1 MTPVGPACVPAT
13 DVVRFFGFLALAG
26 ALMPTV
32 TITGASGAG
41 VVNFLTVTSASTA
54 AIAQAAADNISS
66 LFGAVGQQNV
76 NAGYA
81 GGSQIV
87 GSLGSASQSS
97 VGTLSPIL
105 NSNVVALT
113 INNSATTNV
122 ANSRFMG
129 SQTVLAGSGNLNFTD
144 NAGSTY
150 IITGGGTNNITFSSF
165 SSNGTFNGDGGNTIN
180 VNATAGTTSVFGT
193 SSSSDTIQGSATGSN
208 IVYTSATGATAFIN
222 PSASNITVF
231 GAGGVGSTTVFGG
244 ANTPGTGKL
253 NVVAG
258 RGLFQGGTSGSN
270 IMSSSSVGGTTLI
283 GGGNNDVLSSR
294 GVGDVVNAGG
304 IGVSTLDA
312 SYSKGSVT
320 LQGSRSGASLIY
332 ASQTQGDTI
341 FTTSSIYDTGSFVGE
356 FVQLH
361 TGPNS
366 LFRSLN
372 NSVSSTIVGGG
383 GQTTNAVQKATMG
396 DFISGLDK
404 LVLVSSVVGAYYGI
418 ATGSYGPGA
427 GQVYTNV
434 QTANGSLFTFYNST
448 LTTNDIKIV

>member
-1 MTPVGPACVPAT
+1 
-13 DVVRFFGFLALAG
+13 
-26 ALMPTV
+26 MPTV
-32 TITGASGAG
+32 TITGAAGAG
-41 VVNFLTVTSASTA
+41 VVNFLTVTSAGTA
-54 AIAQAAADNISS
+54 AIAQAAANNISS
-66 LFGAVGQQNV
+66 LFGSIGQQNV
-76 NAGYA
+76 NGGYA

-97 VGTLSPIL
+97 AGTLAPTL

-113 INNSATTNV
+113 INNSDTTTA
-122 ANSRFMG
+122 ANARFMG

-150 IITGGGTNNITFSSF
+150 VITGGGTNNITFSAF
-165 SSNGTFNGDGGNTIN
+165 SNGATFNGDGVNTLN
-180 VNATAGTTSVFGT
+180 VNTSFGTTSVFGT
-193 SSSSDTIQGSATGSN
+193 SASSDTIQGSSAGGS

-244 ANTPGTGKL
+244 VNTPGSGKL
-253 NVVAG
+253 NVVDG
-258 RGLFQGGTSGSN
+258 RGLFQGGTAGSN

-283 GGGNNDVLSSR
+283 GGGNNDVLSAK
-294 GVGDVVNAGG
+294 GVGDFVRAAGL
-304 IGVSTLDA
+304 GVSTLDA
-312 SYSKGSVT
+312 SYSKGNVT
-320 LQGSRSGASLIY
+320 IQGSSSGASLIY

-341 FTTSSIYDTGSFVGE
+341 NTTASVADAGSFVGE
-356 FVQLH
+356 FIQLH

-372 NSVSSTIVGGG
+372 SNVASTIVGGG
-383 GQTTNAVQKATMG
+383 GQTTNAIQKATMG
-396 DFISGLDK
+396 DFVSGLDK
-404 LVLVSSVVGAYYGI
+404 LVLVSSVVGAYYGL
-418 ATGSYGPGA
+418 ATGSYGAGA

-434 QTANGSLFTFYNST
+434 QTQNGSVFTFFNST

>member
-1 MTPVGPACVPAT
+1 
-13 DVVRFFGFLALAG
+13 
-26 ALMPTV
+26 MPTV

-41 VVNFLTVTSASTA
+41 VVNFLTVTSASTLA
-54 AIAQAAADNISS
+54 VAQAAADNISS
-66 LFGAVGQQNV
+66 LFGGSIGQQNV
-76 NAGYA
+76 NSGYS
-81 GGSQIV
+81 GGTQII

-97 VGTLSPIL
+97 VGSLSPTL

-113 INNSATTNV
+113 INNSDTTTVSN
-122 ANSRFMG
+122 ARFMG

-144 NAGSTY
+144 KAGSTY
-150 IITGGGTNNITFSSF
+150 VITGGGTNNITFSSF
-165 SSNGTFNGDGGNTIN
+165 SSNGTFNGDGANTIN
-180 VNATAGTTSVFGT
+180 VNATAGTTSIFGT
-193 SSSSDTIQGSATGSN
+193 GSSTDTIQGSSTGSN
-208 IVYTSATGATAFIN
+208 IVYTAANGATAFIN

-244 ANTPGTGKL
+244 VGTPGIGKL
-253 NVVAG
+253 TVVDG
-258 RGLFQGGTSGSN
+258 NGYFQGGTAGTN
-270 IMSSSSVGGTTLI
+270 IMSSSSVGGATLI
-283 GGGNNDVLSSR
+283 GGGNNDFLSAK
-294 GVGDVVNAGG
+294 GVGDVVKAGG
-304 IGVSTLDA
+304 LGVSTLDA
-312 SYSKGSVT
+312 SYSKGGVT
-320 LQGSRSGASLIY
+320 LQGSNSGASLIY

-341 FTTSSIYDTGSFVGE
+341 FTTSSIYNAGPFVGE
-356 FVQLH
+356 FIQLH

-383 GQTTNAVQKATMG
+383 GGQAANSVQHATMG

-404 LVLVSSVVGAYYGI
+404 LVLVSSVVGAYYGL

-448 LTTNDIKIV
+448 VTTNDIKIV

>member
-1 MTPVGPACVPAT
+1 
-13 DVVRFFGFLALAG
+13 
-26 ALMPTV
+26 MPTV
-32 TITGASGAG
+32 TITGAAGTG
-41 VVNFLTVTSASTA
+41 VVNFLNVTSASTA
-54 AIAQAAADNISS
+54 AIAQAAADNITS
-66 LFGAVGQQNV
+66 LFAFSIGQQNV
-76 NAGYA
+76 NTGYA

-97 VGTLSPIL
+97 VGTLSPTL

-113 INNSATTNV
+113 INNSDTTTA
-122 ANSRFMG
+122 ANARFMG

-165 SSNGTFNGDGGNTIN
+165 SSNGTFNGDGANTIN

-193 SSSSDTIQGSATGSN
+193 GSSTDTIQGSSTGSN
-208 IVYTSATGATAFIN
+208 IVYTSATSATAFIN
-222 PSASNITVF
+222 PSTSNITVF

-244 ANTPGTGKL
+244 ANSPGTGKL
-253 NVVAG
+253 KVVDG
-258 RGLFQGGTSGSN
+258 QGLFQGGTAGTN
-270 IMSSSSVGGTTLI
+270 IMNSSSVGSTTLI
-283 GGGNNDVLSSR
+283 GGGNNDVLSSK
-294 GVGDVVNAGG
+294 GVGDFVKASG

-312 SYSKGSVT
+312 SYSKGGVT
-320 LQGSRSGASLIY
+320 LQGSNSGASLIY

-341 FTTSSIYDTGSFVGE
+341 FTTASTYDTGSFVGE
-356 FVQLH
+356 FIQLH

-372 NSVSSTIVGGG
+372 NSVSSSIVGGG
-383 GQTTNAVQKATMG
+383 GSQAANTIQKATMG

-404 LVLVSSVVGAYYGI
+404 LVLVSSVVGAYYGL